1 MLGVLKAFTRNG
13 LSLSGIAIA
22 TVMAVLFVIL
32 ALIESAGFLVNPYL
46 GLLLFVAI
54 PVVFVAGLV
63 LIPIGLLRERRRA
76 RLRPASASDD
86 WPVFDFRIAR
96 QRTIG
101 VAVLSLTV
109 VNLMIV
115 SLAAYGGIHYM
126 ETREFCGQVCHQ
138 TMEPQFVAHQF
149 GPHARVACVN
159 CHVGEGA
166 DALVQSKL
174 QGLRQLMHLATG
186 QVPRPVPSSPH
197 LMRPANET
205 CERCHWRGKFHGDRP
220 VIARAFASDE
230 AVTESITRFTL
241 HLGGANADLGQA
253 TGIHGRAH
261 LTGRIEFVAAD
272 TAREEIP
279 YVRYTDAAGAVTEFV
294 ATGADRAS
302 LAAQP
307 AHRMDC
313 LDCHDRPAHAFSVS
327 AEQAVDRALAEG
339 RLPRDVP
346 FVRRDV
352 IAAVTGEY
360 ATRQAAHDG
369 IAARLQ
375 VIYAGRHVAPER
387 VRQVV
392 RVAQDVYARNVFPAM
407 RVTFGTYGNNLG
419 HMDSPGCFRC
429 HDDNHVSAD
438 GRAIGQDCESCH
450 TAPE

>member
-1 MLGVLKAFTRNG
+1 MLAFLKAFTRNG
-13 LSLSGIAIA
+13 LSLAGIAIA

-54 PVVFVAGLV
+54 PVMFVAGLV

-76 RLRPASASDD
+76 RLRPESARDD

-138 TMEPQFVAHQF
+138 TMEPQFVAHQV
-149 GPHARVACVN
+149 GPHARVACVS
-159 CHVGEGA
+159 CHVGDGA
-166 DALVQSKL
+166 GAVAQSKL

-205 CERCHWRGKFHGDRP
+205 CERCHWPGKFHGDRP
-220 VIARAFASDE
+220 VVARAFASDE
-230 AVTESITRFTL
+230 QVTESITRFTL
-241 HLGGANADLGQA
+241 HLGGTNPDLGLA
-253 TGIHGRAH
+253 AGIHGRAH
-261 LTGRIEFVAAD
+261 LAGLVEFVAAD

-279 YVRYTDAAGAVTEFV
+279 YVRYTDAEGTITEFV
-294 ATGADRAS
+294 AKGADRRS

-313 LDCHDRPAHAFSVS
+313 LDCHDRPAHAFSAS
-327 AEQAVDRALAEG
+327 AERAVDRAIAEG

-352 IAAVTGEY
+352 IAAVSGEY

-375 VIYAGRHVAPER
+375 VIYAGRHVPPER